1 MRLPDC
7 RRLRRSERFF
17 GDQVVANVLSMGK
30 RGIERRAK
38 ATDPLEAE
46 GIVIDLRH

>member
-1 MRLPDC
+1 MRLSDY

-17 GDQVVANVLSMGK
+17 GDQVVANALSMGD

-38 ATDPLEAE
+38 ATDPIEAD